1 MGTTYVGGTETTRFS
16 PSAHSPREA
25 RPLQGFPA
33 PLTDQ
38 SRKPGHTSCRGG
50 CELEHLTLQY
60 CSSIPNYNYVP
71 DIGTDHVLGCLD
83 GPGLHCSTGVSLTG
97 SPFSLKGPVWMI
109 NDVVNLSVTENG
121 KSAEQTNLE
130 ELPYSS
136 NQNN

>member
-1 MGTTYVGGTETTRFS
+1 MGKGQNWV
-16 PSAHSPREA
+16 
-25 RPLQGFPA
+25 
-33 PLTDQ
+33 D
-38 SRKPGHTSCRGG
+38 RGG
-50 CELEHLTLQY
+50 WELEHLTLQY

-83 GPGLHCSTGVSLTG
+83 GPGLHCNTGVSLTG